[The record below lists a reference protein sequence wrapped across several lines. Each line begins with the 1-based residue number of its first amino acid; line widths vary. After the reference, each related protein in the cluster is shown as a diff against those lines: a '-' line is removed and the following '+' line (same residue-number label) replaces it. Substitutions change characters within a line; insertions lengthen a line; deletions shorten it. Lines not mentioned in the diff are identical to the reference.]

1 MVRVEQIDGQVEMQ
15 VEDTLFRVPRCYFEQ
30 ESEVFR
36 DMFQLP
42 VAKGT
47 TPDGC
52 SDEQPLRL
60 DGIVKEDFRQL
71 LRVTFPR

>member
-1 MVRVEQIDGQVEMQ
+1 MQ
-15 VEDTLFRVPRCYFEQ
+15 VENTLFRVPRHHFEQ

-42 VAKGT
+42 IAEDA

-60 DGIVKEDFRQL
+60 DGILKQDFRQL
-71 LRVTFPR
+71 LRVMFSR

>member
-1 MVRVEQIDGQVEMQ
+1 MQ
-15 VEDTLFRVPRCYFEQ
+15 VEDTLFRVPRSYLEE

-36 DMFQLP
+36 EMYQLP
-42 VAKGT
+42 IAENT

-60 DGIVKEDFRQL
+60 DGVKKEDFRQL
-71 LRVTFPR
+71 LRVLIPR

>member
-1 MVRVEQIDGQVEMQ
+1 MQ
-15 VEDTLFRVPRCYFEQ
+15 VENTLFRVPRHHFEQ

-42 VAKGT
+42 IAEDT

-60 DGIVKEDFRQL
+60 DGILKQDFRQL
-71 LRVTFPR
+71 LRVMFPK